1 MLHIYIYYD
10 LCWKTISVV
19 WMWNILEGLESY
31 KTFSCLIVSYVTNTE
46 YRTIIYPHLLLT
58 IQVWQWV
65 VLWQSMVSSSRW
77 PLSSTA
83 RLSSIL
89 WLDLWI
95 RVRSLATSRT
105 QVDSSEEWM
114 AFSSSW
120 VSTGGR
126 QSELCT
132 VGQHW
137 DANTEGGDRRSAKR
151 TRSQPAVR
159 PQMSAAHAAASSWS
173 EGRHWR
179 LLRLVAGLVLPPLA
193 ARGSTASDCAWHG
206 RRSLELQGRE
216 SLACR
221 PSLAPSLCTEFT
233 SPGPLCTGAV
243 GQGGARGGAWP
254 GCRGGTRMARLR
266 RAGSRR
272 LVSARGQWPSLQPVT
287 GHCMAPGRRL
297 GRAGQRRGHWAQLGP
312 GAGHRQHRHPH
323 QQRTPGQQP
332 RAAHRTTREPATTE
346 CRYLTFILIWCQ
358 CTPCPSIPGLID
370 PKPSSRLD
378 QFSVQIL

>member
-1 MLHIYIYYD
+1 
-10 LCWKTISVV
+10 
-19 WMWNILEGLESY
+19 
-31 KTFSCLIVSYVTNTE
+31 
-46 YRTIIYPHLLLT
+46 
-58 IQVWQWV
+58 
-65 VLWQSMVSSSRW
+65 MVSSSRW

-83 RLSSIL
+83 RLSSII

-95 RVRSLATSRT
+95 LVRSLATSRT
-105 QVDSSEEWM
+105 QVDWSPKRM
-114 AFSSSW
+114 AFSSDS

-151 TRSQPAVR
+151 TRSQPVVR
-159 PQMSAAHAAASSWS
+159 SQMSAAHVLASAWS

-179 LLRLVAGLVLPPLA
+179 LLRLLAGLELPPLA

-206 RRSLELQGRE
+206 RRSLELQGCA

-221 PSLAPSLCTEFT
+221 PSLAASLCTVFT
-233 SPGPLCTGAV
+233 APGPLCTGAVV

-272 LVSARGQWPSLQPVT
+272 LVSARGQRPSLQLVT
-287 GHCMAPGRRL
+287 GHCMAPGLGGRL
-297 GRAGQRRGHWAQLGP
+297 GWATHRHGRDHWGQLGP
-312 GAGHRQHRHPH
+312 GAAHRQHQH
-323 QQRTPGQQP
+323 TPGQQP
-332 RAAHRTTREPATTE
+332 QAAHRTTREPATTDG
-346 CRYLTFILIWCQ
+346 RFVTFIS
-358 CTPCPSIPGLID
+358 TD
-370 PKPSSRLD
+370 MM
-378 QFSVQIL
+378 SVPLNPWFETLFQVGPILCRHYKIFN